1 LQMPADHSPIFETFA
16 TGLAIFYAMDMGNS
30 YLLLQ
35 NRHLTDGITQE
46 KLRVA
51 ALANMAREITDR
63 TELQGNPDQV
73 LMVTNGGN
81 FEAAMLVAEGF
92 WQSVQDILKDDICV
106 AVPARDLLFITGRNN
121 PEGRERLRALV
132 RKFFDEQETAGL
144 LVRHIYGKEG
154 AEWVVL
160 ETA

>member
-1 LQMPADHSPIFETFA
+1 
-16 TGLAIFYAMDMGNS
+16 MGDN

-46 KLRVA
+46 KLHSA
-51 ALANMAREITDR
+51 ALANLAREVADR
-63 TELQGNPDQV
+63 TELQGDPNQV

-81 FEAAMLVAEGF
+81 FEATMLVAEGF
-92 WQSVQDILKDDICV
+92 WERVKDVLGDDICV
-106 AVPARDLLFITGRNN
+106 AVPARDLLFIAGRNN
-121 PEGRERLRALV
+121 PEGRGRLRALV

-144 LVRHIYGKEG
+144 LVRHIYGWEDAK
-154 AEWVVL
+154 WVVL